1 MNTGSLHEYFARN
14 IPPIETYLEAHIST
28 NKPDMDAARRALAA
42 AEHGELGTRV
52 ENYIN
57 AAMCVKYREVS
68 QSLYEQKRELKL
80 EWYGH
85 DWIGPQKCCIIEDRL
100 ADFGCKEQKENHHHW
115 TVPSNVLV
123 QLVACAAI
131 DEAFVE
137 VGKAGAWDG
146 HSGDD
151 YSGTL
156 KVNAAVPS
164 IGRRGRQ
171 AAAEAQDYYI
181 RVITRALKDPA
192 LKHARGKLLSHATNP
207 RIDIAW
213 IPPAATL
220 SLETQLPPPIRITC
234 AVLLRAGKQYL
245 VDAVKARIPAKPR
258 TTSIE
263 WELWQS
269 YCDKDQ

>member
-1 MNTGSLHEYFARN
+1 SLHEYFARN
-14 IPPIETYLEAHIST
+14 IPPIETYLGKHIS
-28 NKPDMDAARRALAA
+28 NDKPDIDVARRALAA
-42 AEHGELGTRV
+42 GERELGTRV
-52 ENYIN
+52 ENCIN
-57 AAMCVKYREVS
+57 AAMCLKYGEVNP
-68 QSLYEQKRELKL
+68 SLYEQKRELKL
-80 EWYGH
+80 DWDGNDWY
-85 DWIGPQKCCIIEDRL
+85 GPQKCSIIEEKL
-100 ADFGCKEQKENHHHW
+100 AGCSCKEESQYHHNW
-115 TVPSNVLV
+115 KVPTNVLV
-123 QLVACAAI
+123 QLVARAAI
-131 DEAFVE
+131 DDAFVE